1 MEFLLIAGVVFLGI
15 VTQSTIGFGVGL
27 VCMPLLIRILD
38 PVSAAAFVALF
49 TLPLQILIV
58 RRYHHALNIRPFWR
72 VFVGSVIGIPIG
84 IYLISELNQQII
96 LTILGIIMIAYALY
110 SLLNLRLPR
119 IQRPAWGFGFGFA
132 SGILGGA
139 YNTGGPPLVIYGTAQ
154 GWEAEQFK
162 ANMQVLFMVGNTLV
176 ILVHLAAGHINT
188 VVLQNLLVA
197 LPVVVVGTTVGFW
210 LSRRVNEAVFRKA
223 VLVALFLIGV
233 RLLFP

>member
-1 MEFLLIAGVVFLGI
+1 MEFLLVAIIVFLGI

-27 VCMPLLIRILD
+27 VCMPLLIRVLD

-58 RRYHHALNIRPFWR
+58 WRYHHALNILPFWR
-72 VFVGSVIGIPIG
+72 VLVGSVIGIPIG

-96 LTILGIIMIAYALY
+96 LTILGIFLITFSLY
-110 SLLNLRLPR
+110 SLFNLRLPR

-154 GWEAEQFK
+154 RWESEQFK
-162 ANMQVLFMVGNTLV
+162 ANMQVLFMVSNTLV
-176 ILVHLAAGHINT
+176 ILVHLSAGHVNAL
-188 VVLQNLLVA
+188 VLQNLLVA
-197 LPVVVVGTTVGFW
+197 LPVVVAGTTVGFW
-210 LSRRVNEAVFRKA
+210 LSQRVNEVVFRKA
-223 VLVALFLIGV
+223 VLIALLLIGV
-233 RLLFP
+233 RLLIP